1 MEEEIKTDFLLE
13 EVKILILA
21 GVWKKLLLTLMDDLL
36 GFKTSMEKVN

>member
-1 MEEEIKTDFLLE
+1 MKNICDSWE